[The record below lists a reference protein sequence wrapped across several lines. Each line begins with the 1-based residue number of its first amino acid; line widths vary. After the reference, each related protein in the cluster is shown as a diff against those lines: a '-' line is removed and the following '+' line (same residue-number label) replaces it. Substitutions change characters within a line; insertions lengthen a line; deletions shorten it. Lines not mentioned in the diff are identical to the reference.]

1 MCEFAHFSQPPKKL
15 IWIFRIY
22 SCSINKFTRQFI
34 GLNSLNVSVFI
45 NKESKTKRPAK
56 DTLCHY

>member
-1 MCEFAHFSQPPKKL
+1 MGEIANFLQPPKKL

-22 SCSINKFTRQFI
+22 SCSINKFIRQFI

-45 NKESKTKRPAK
+45 DKESKTKRPAK

>member
-1 MCEFAHFSQPPKKL
+1 MGEFTHFLQLPKKL

-22 SCSINKFTRQFI
+22 SCSINKFIRRFI

-56 DTLCHY
+56 DILCQY